1 MTSTRPYLIRAI
13 HEWILDNNLTPYIL
27 VNTKV
32 AGLLLPGQYIDGD
45 EITFNISSSATKDLY
60 LGNEEVEFSARF
72 RGTPTFVRVP
82 TKAILA
88 VYAKE
93 TGAGMAF
100 QEEPSEQGVEE
111 EDKEA
116 VAAAPRKSPEPD
128 AESSR
133 PALRIV
139 K

>member
-13 HEWILDNNLTPYIL
+13 HEWILDNNLTPHIL

-45 EITFNISSSATKDLY
+45 EITFNISYSATKDLY
-60 LGNEEVEFSARF
+60 LGNEEVEFNARF
-72 RGTPTFVRVP
+72 GGTPTFVRVP
-82 TKAILA
+82 TRAILA

-100 QEEPSEQGVEE
+100 QEELSEGVEE
-111 EDKEA
+111 EGKEETI
-116 VAAAPRKSPEPD
+116 AAPRKSPQPD
-128 AESSR
+128 AKPSR
-133 PALRIV
+133 PALRVV

>member
-13 HEWILDNNLTPYIL
+13 HEWILDNGLTPYIL

-32 AGLLLPGQYIDGD
+32 D
-45 EITFNISSSATKDLY
+45 EILVPEQYADDGKIAFNISSSATKDLY
-60 LGNEEVEFSARF
+60 LGNEGIEFKARF
-72 RGTPTFVRVP
+72 RGTPTFVQVP
-82 TKAILA
+82 TRAILA

-93 TGAGMAF
+93 TGIGMAF
-100 QEEPSEQGVEE
+100 REEPVEG
-111 EDKEA
+111 DKEEK
-116 VAAAPRKSPEPD
+116 PLSKPSIFD
-128 AESSR
+128 AKPLR